1 MKASRYLDGHMISSS
16 RAAFDGLTRFSLP
29 LIALLFVSAFADAA
43 QPPATRA
50 ATARSSASIAP
61 VGVQLYS
68 FREAFKTDVPGTL
81 QRIHDLGFRDV
92 ELAGT
97 YGLTA
102 KRFRQLLDSVGL
114 HASSMHVGYEQFRD
128 SLPQV
133 LADAKTLG
141 VRYVGTAWIPHPD
154 GPISVPL
161 AREAAAN
168 FNRWGRAARARGF
181 QFFYHVH
188 GYEFVR
194 GDKGVLP
201 MDVLM
206 RETDPAAVKYE
217 MDVFWATLPGNN
229 PVALLEKY
237 SGRWRLMHL
246 KDMKKGV
253 ATNVMTGSANPDSAE
268 VPVGAGQIDYRTVL
282 RAAKQVGVEK
292 FYLED
297 ETKDPFTTVPQSID
311 WLRTVRF

>member
-1 MKASRYLDGHMISSS
+1 MISSS
-16 RAAFDGLTRFSLP
+16 RAAFDSLSRFSLP

-50 ATARSSASIAP
+50 ATAWSSASIAP

-81 QRIHDLGFRDV
+81 KRIHDLGFRDV

-229 PVALLEKY
+229 PVALLKKY

-282 RAAKQVGVEK
+282 RAAKQVGVVK

-311 WLRTVRF
+311 WLRTVKF

>member
-1 MKASRYLDGHMISSS
+1 MISSS
-16 RAAFDGLTRFSLP
+16 RLAFAGLARVSFL
-29 LIALLFVSAFADAA
+29 LIATLFATAHSDAA
-43 QPPATRA
+43 PRPVTRA
-50 ATARSSASIAP
+50 ATVAPKAP
-61 VGVQLYS
+61 VAPAGVQLYS

-81 QRIHDLGFRDV
+81 KRVHDLGFRDV

-102 KRFRQLLDSVGL
+102 ARFRQLLDSVGL

-141 VRYVGTAWIPHPD
+141 VRYLGTAWIPHPD
-154 GPISVPL
+154 GPISVAL

-168 FNRWGRAARARGF
+168 FNKWGRAARAKGF

-206 RETDPAAVKYE
+206 RETDPVAVKYE

-229 PVALLEKY
+229 PVALLKKY

-268 VPVGAGQIDYRTVL
+268 VPVGTGQIDYRAVL
-282 RAAKQVGVEK
+282 RAAKQVGVVK

-297 ETKDPFTTVPQSID
+297 ETKDPFATVPQSIN
-311 WLRTVRF
+311 WLRAAKF

>member
-1 MKASRYLDGHMISSS
+1 MTKHSRYPVIGL
-16 RAAFDGLTRFSLP
+16 AALACALGSLLTVNEVGS
-29 LIALLFVSAFADAA
+29 ATSVQNAFAGAPSD
-43 QPPATRA
+43 
-50 ATARSSASIAP
+50 SASP

-68 FREAFKTDVPGTL
+68 FRNAFKSDVRGTL
-81 QRIHDLGFRDV
+81 KRIHDLGFRDV

-97 YGLTA
+97 YGMTA
-102 KRFRQLLDSVGL
+102 AQFRALLDSAGL
-114 HASSMHVGYEQFRD
+114 RASSMHVAYEQFRD

-154 GPISVPL
+154 GPISVGL

-168 FNRWGRAARARGF
+168 FNKWGRAAHGRGF

-188 GYEFVR
+188 GYEFVPD
-194 GDKGVLP
+194 DKGALP

-206 RETDPAAVKYE
+206 RETDPQAVTYE
-217 MDVFWATLPGNN
+217 MDVFWASLPGND

-237 SGRWRLMHL
+237 PTRWRLMHL
-246 KDMKKGV
+246 KGMKKGV
-253 ATNVMTGSANPDSAE
+253 VRNVKTGAADPDSSE
-268 VPVGAGQIDYRTVL
+268 VPIGSGQIDYRAVIRT
-282 RAAKQVGVEK
+282 AKRVGVKK

-297 ETKDPFTTVPQSID
+297 ETKDPFATVPQSVR
-311 WLRTVRF
+311 WLRSIKF